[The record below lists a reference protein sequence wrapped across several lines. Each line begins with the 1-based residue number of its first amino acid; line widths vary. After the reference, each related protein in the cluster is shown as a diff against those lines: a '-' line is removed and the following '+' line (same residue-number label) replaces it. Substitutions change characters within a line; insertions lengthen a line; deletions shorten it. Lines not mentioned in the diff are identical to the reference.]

1 MVVLAVVPIAC
12 ADDDGA
18 ALSTSSSSSSSPTTD
33 QVVVGDLEALAE
45 RIDSVHPDPYHA
57 VARADVEA
65 RATADPPDP
74 DELLVAAMALANL
87 GVGEGHGGVYPWSQD
102 GAEAWPIHLYAFPDG
117 LRVVGGSAAP
127 TGARLVSVGDT
138 PIEEVVEAVRPLVPH
153 DTTATVDSR
162 LPAYLV
168 FPAVL
173 RGLGFDPTRLTWT
186 LLDGST
192 AVEPAPATVPGEELR
207 DLLGLFQDQV
217 PPTLPYDRERI
228 FSTERLGDA
237 VHVRWNQV
245 QSNDGASSLSELAD
259 ALVADVASG
268 AVARVVI
275 DARHNPGGNI
285 GAGLPLE
292 QAVREIEA
300 ARPGTVR
307 VIVGRGTFSA
317 ASAVLAGV
325 VEELDLVVVGEP
337 SGGSSRSY
345 ADPRPFDL
353 PISGIAAYINTR
365 LYVHGAGEWEPIV
378 PDLEVV
384 PTWDDWSAGRDPALE
399 AALA

>member
-1 MVVLAVVPIAC
+1 MLAVVPVAC

-18 ALSTSSSSSSSPTTD
+18 TSSTTSSSASSPTTD

-45 RIDSVHPDPYHA
+45 RIDSWHPDPYHA
-57 VARADVEA
+57 VARDEVEA
-65 RATADPPDP
+65 RATADPSDP

-102 GAEAWPIHLYAFPDG
+102 DAEAWPIHLYGFPDG
-117 LRVVGGSAAP
+117 LRVVGGSAVP
-127 TGARLVSVGDT
+127 IGSRLVAVGDT

-153 DTTATVDSR
+153 DTPATVDSR

-173 RGLGFDPTRLTWT
+173 RGLGFDPGRLTWA
-186 LLDGST
+186 LPDGST
-192 AVEPAPATVPGEELR
+192 AEEPAPATVPGEELR

-245 QSNDGASSLSELAD
+245 QPYDGAASLSDLAD

-268 AVARVVI
+268 AVTRVVI
-275 DARHNPGGNI
+275 DARHNPGGDI
-285 GAGLPLE
+285 GDGAPLE
-292 QAVREIEA
+292 RAVRAIEE

-317 ASAVLAGV
+317 ATAVLAGL

-353 PISGIAAYINTR
+353 PASGIRAYVNTR
-365 LYVHGAGEWEPIV
+365 LYVHGTGVWEPIV
-378 PDLEVV
+378 PDVV
-384 PTWDDWSAGRDPALE
+384 VVQTWDDWSAGRDPALA